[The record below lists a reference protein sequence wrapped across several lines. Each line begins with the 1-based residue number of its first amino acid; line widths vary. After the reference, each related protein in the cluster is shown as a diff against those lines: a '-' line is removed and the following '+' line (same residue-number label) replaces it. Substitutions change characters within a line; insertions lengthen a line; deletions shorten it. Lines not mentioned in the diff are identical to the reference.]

1 MGSDYN
7 RGGWWVGAR
16 CIAGPTAIGNGK
28 DKRMALLFSRLSF
41 CRTAVLLWLSVS
53 LAGHLLGHPPLV
65 SAAAAFP
72 LPSGATN
79 AAVGQT
85 EPLRL
90 PTEPGEVPKLPEKR
104 QRSILKANFEKM
116 KRDADELVSLA
127 KALQE
132 ELNKSNENILS
143 LDMVDK
149 ADRIEKLAKKFKGD
163 ARSY

>member
-1 MGSDYN
+1 
-7 RGGWWVGAR
+7 V
-16 CIAGPTAIGNGK
+16 
-28 DKRMALLFSRLSF
+28 
-41 CRTAVLLWLSVS
+41 
-53 LAGHLLGHPPLV
+53 
-65 SAAAAFP
+65 
-72 LPSGATN
+72 
-79 AAVGQT
+79 
-85 EPLRL
+85 RL
-90 PTEPGEVPKLPEKR
+90 PPEPGEVPKLPEKR

-116 KRDADELVSLA
+116 KRDADELVKLA